1 MLHSLRLNKRMNM
14 MTNSPSSEIASLLKG
29 INSPQDLKVLPA
41 DKLPELAAEIRRTL
55 IHTLSK
61 TGGHLAPNLGLVELS
76 IALHR
81 VFNTPKDKILFD
93 VSHQCYVHKLLT
105 GRADRFGTIRQFGGL
120 SGFCKRSESEH
131 DAYGA
136 GHAGTALS
144 AGLGI
149 AAARDLARDDFHVI
163 SVVGDGAFTC
173 GTTLEGLN
181 SIATTTRKFILILND
196 NEWSIDRNVGALS
209 AYFASLQE
217 TDTYAW
223 LRRNTK
229 SIIEKIAG
237 TTARKQVSKLVRAAH
252 GIITPLSFFQELG
265 LSYYGPVDGHDI
277 SRLEKILRIASRN
290 DGPVIIHV
298 ITEKGR
304 GYEPA
309 ASNPTKF
316 HGIGCYNV
324 EDGSTSG
331 GKAITYSEAF
341 GTHLTR
347 LAADDPD
354 ITAITAAMPT
364 GTRLDI
370 FRARFPKRYFDVGIA
385 EEHASLFACGMAT
398 KGLKPYLAVYSTF
411 MQRCVDMI
419 QHDAAL
425 QNLPVRFCMDR
436 AGLSPDDGPT
446 HHGLFDIAMMRT
458 IPNVVMMQPKDEA
471 ELGHMLATMNGI
483 QNRPSIIRYPRGAG
497 EGVNMPTEL
506 TPLPVGKAEVLE
518 TGNCVTL
525 LALGNMNGYAAKV
538 RELLEAQGISCAHV
552 NARFI
557 CPLDTEC
564 IMQQAAST
572 KLLVTMEDH
581 VIAGG
586 FGSAVMEFLS
596 EQSCTTPV
604 LRLGWPNQF
613 IEHGSERQLR
623 EKYGLTP
630 QAMAAS
636 ILQRL
641 QK

>member
-1 MLHSLRLNKRMNM
+1 MSNLP
-14 MTNSPSSEIASLLKG
+14 MTMPNFPLSDLLG
-29 INSPQDLKVLPA
+29 SIHSPQDVKDLPA
-41 DKLPELAAEIRRTL
+41 EKLGELADEIRSTL
-55 IHTLSK
+55 IHTLSE

-105 GRADRFGTIRQFGGL
+105 GRVDRFHSIRQFEGI

-144 AGLGI
+144 AGLGM
-149 AAARDLARDDFHVI
+149 AAARDLAGDDYHVI
-163 SVVGDGAFTC
+163 SIVGDGAFTC

-209 AYFASLQE
+209 HYFSSLQE

-223 LRRNTK
+223 LRERAK
-229 SIIEKIAG
+229 VIIEKLAG
-237 TTARKQVSKLVRAAH
+237 EGARKQVSKLVHAAH
-252 GIITPLSFFQELG
+252 SVITPLSFFQELG
-265 LSYYGPVDGHDI
+265 LSYYGPVNGHDTQ
-277 SRLEKILRIASRN
+277 RLEKILRIASRHN
-290 DGPVIIHV
+290 GPVIIHV

-304 GYEPA
+304 GYAPA

-316 HGIGCYNV
+316 HGIGQYNI
-324 EDGSTSG
+324 EDGSTSKG
-331 GKAITYSEAF
+331 SVITYSEAF
-341 GTHLTR
+341 GTHLST

-370 FRARFPKRYFDVGIA
+370 FRSRFPRRYYDVGIA
-385 EEHASLFACGMAT
+385 EEHAALFACGMAT
-398 KGLKPYLAVYSTF
+398 QGLKPYLAVYSTF

-446 HHGLFDIAMMRT
+446 HHGLFDIAMMRA
-458 IPNVVMMQPKDEA
+458 IPNVIMMQPKDEA
-471 ELGHMLATMNGI
+471 ELGHMLCTMNQI
-483 QNRPSIIRYPRGAG
+483 SDRPSIIRYPRGTA
-497 EGVNMPTEL
+497 EGTPMPEQLHT
-506 TPLPVGKAEVLE
+506 LPIGKAEVLQQG
-518 TGNCVTL
+518 TDITL

-538 RELLEAQGISCAHV
+538 SSILAEKGISCAHV
-552 NARFI
+552 NARFV
-557 CPLDTEC
+557 CPLDTDC
-564 IMQQAAST
+564 ILQQAAAT
-572 KLLVTMEDH
+572 RLIVTLEDH

-586 FGSAVMEFLS
+586 FGSAVMEMLN
-596 EQSCTTPV
+596 ERSCTTPV
-604 LRLGWPNQF
+604 LRIGWPNEF
-613 IEHGSERQLR
+613 IEHGREDQLR
-623 EKYGLTP
+623 SKHRLTP
-630 QAMAAS
+630 EAIAETILNHPAA
-636 ILQRL
+636 Q
-641 QK
+641 